1 MKKHILMFGI
11 LIVTIFVNQPAH
23 SKTLFLAH
31 YNQGLDADYAAGNP
45 KAMEAGECGAA
56 ITKGKQGYP
65 FQDSAPSPEAVDLGY
80 STDTPVQLMYEAN
93 GNFNINEGTVEMR
106 VKLKWD
112 WDPLEISPEEL
123 SPVFFLVPLEG
134 RQKSANL
141 CLYLYN
147 HPGGC
152 SVAFDIYDEKE
163 NHWLGYQVSRT
174 EKGGKKSELLGKWE
188 KDTWHHLACTWTA
201 DKSRLFVDGELVAE
215 KKWTE
220 KPIEWSVPRDYLY
233 IGSHYTGKKVMGIL
247 IDELRISDVALSSF
261 KLENNEYPVIPAAP
275 AAKGGEKK

>member
-1 MKKHILMFGI
+1 MKKYILMFGV
-11 LIVTIFVNQPAH
+11 LIAAIFVNQPVNG
-23 SKTLFLAH
+23 KTLFLAH

-45 KAMEAGECGAA
+45 KAMEAAECGAT
-56 ITKGKQGYP
+56 ITKDKKGYP
-65 FQDSAPSPEAVDLGY
+65 FQDSAPSSEAVDLGY

-93 GNFNINEGTVEMR
+93 GNFNITEGTVETW

-112 WDPLEISPEEL
+112 WDPLKIRPEEF
-123 SPVFFLVPLEG
+123 SPLFFSVPLQGSRE
-134 RQKSANL
+134 SANL
-141 CLYLYN
+141 YLYLYN

-163 NHWLGYQVSRT
+163 NHWLGHQVSRT
-174 EKGGKKSELLGKWE
+174 EKGAKKSELLGKWD
-188 KDTWHHLACTWTA
+188 KDTWHHLACTWTT

-220 KPIEWSVPRDYLY
+220 KPIEWSAPRDYIY
-233 IGSHYTGKKVMGIL
+233 IGSHCTGKKVMGVL
-247 IDELRISDVALSSF
+247 IDELRISDVALASF
-261 KLENNEYPVIPAAP
+261 KLENKEHPAAP